1 MKKRFTESQIVAAIK
16 KQEMGI
22 AVKDICRE
30 IGISDATFYNWKA
43 KYGGMEASDVKRM
56 KELEAE
62 NAQLKSMYAEASM
75 ENRALKNLIEKKL
88 YRPRRNGRVLNILLK
103 RNNSVTARRAN

>member
-16 KQEMGI
+16 KQEAGI
-22 AVKDICRE
+22 PVKDICRE

-62 NAQLKSMYAEASM
+62 NAQLKSMYAESSM
-75 ENRALKNLIEKKL
+75 ENRALKSLIEKKF
-88 YRPRRNGRVLNILLK
+88 
-103 RNNSVTARRAN
+103 

>member
-16 KQEMGI
+16 KQEAGI
-22 AVKDICRE
+22 PVKDICRE

-43 KYGGMEASDVKRM
+43 KYGGMEANDVKRM

-75 ENRALKNLIEKKL
+75 DIRALKNLIEKKL
-88 YRPRRNGRVLNILLK
+88 
-103 RNNSVTARRAN
+103 

>member
-16 KQEMGI
+16 KQEAGI
-22 AVKDICRE
+22 PVKDICRE

-75 ENRALKNLIEKKL
+75 DIRALKNLIEKKL
-88 YRPRRNGRVLNILLK
+88 
-103 RNNSVTARRAN
+103 

>member
-1 MKKRFTESQIVAAIK
+1 MKKRFTESQIVSAIK
-16 KQEMGI
+16 KQESGM

-43 KYGGMEASDVKRM
+43 KYGGMEASDVKRL

-62 NAQLKSMYAEASM
+62 NAQLKSMYAEACID
-75 ENRALKNLIEKKL
+75 NRALKNLIEKKL
-88 YRPRRNGRVLNILLK
+88 
-103 RNNSVTARRAN
+103 

>member
-16 KQEMGI
+16 KQEAGI
-22 AVKDICRE
+22 SVKDICRE
-30 IGISDATFYNWKA
+30 LGISDATFYNWKA

-75 ENRALKNLIEKKL
+75 DIRALKNLIEKKL
-88 YRPRRNGRVLNILLK
+88 
-103 RNNSVTARRAN
+103 

>member
-16 KQEMGI
+16 KQESGM

-43 KYGGMEASDVKRM
+43 KYGGMEASDVKRL

-62 NAQLKSMYAEASM
+62 NAQLKSMYAEACIDL
-75 ENRALKNLIEKKL
+75 RALKNLIEKKL
-88 YRPRRNGRVLNILLK
+88 
-103 RNNSVTARRAN
+103 

>member
-16 KQEMGI
+16 KQEAGI
-22 AVKDICRE
+22 PVKDICRE

-43 KYGGMEASDVKRM
+43 RYGGMEASDVKRM

-75 ENRALKNLIEKKL
+75 DIRALKNLIEKKL
-88 YRPRRNGRVLNILLK
+88 
-103 RNNSVTARRAN
+103 